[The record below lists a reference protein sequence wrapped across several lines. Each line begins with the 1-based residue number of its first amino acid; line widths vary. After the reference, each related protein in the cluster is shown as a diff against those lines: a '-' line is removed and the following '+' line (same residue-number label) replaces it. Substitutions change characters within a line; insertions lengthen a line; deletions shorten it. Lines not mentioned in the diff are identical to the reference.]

1 MKKILSLL
9 VAVTLVLGMTG
20 LALAE
25 APNTELSGKPVVWSS
40 GDELGR
46 FVEGFNKVYPN
57 IAVEI
62 TVVPNSDFLAKL
74 EPAMVSGQGAPD
86 VFTGESDYVKYLVN
100 TGFWDDLTKEP
111 YQAGQYLDNIWDY
124 VKSVGTDANGGL
136 KALSWQASPGSIIYR
151 RDIAEKYLGTGDP
164 AKVGEML
171 SSNAKMLEVAEK
183 LKAGSNGA
191 VKMFATWQD
200 IFNMQFSNRETAWV
214 KDGKLTI
221 DPSMIDFFDTA
232 KAIAQNGYDINTD
245 PWSGEWF
252 AAVEGEEVFCY
263 VLPTWG
269 YQFLVK
275 PSAVNTKGKWGLC
288 QGPVPYV
295 KGGTWLGV
303 ASNSQNKDLAW
314 AFVEYVTCNTEAL
327 QAYAAQYGEYVANK
341 AADEAL
347 AKEAG
352 EEVLNGQNL
361 YAFYNEQMAKI
372 PGDSM
377 TAYDQQINSAYLT
390 AVKAYAYDGMT
401 LEDALKQ
408 FKGDVLNAYP
418 DLIVE

>member
-1 MKKILSLL
+1 M
-9 VAVTLVLGMTG
+9 A
-20 LALAE
+20 
-25 APNTELSGKPVVWSS
+25 
-40 GDELGR
+40 
-46 FVEGFNKVYPN
+46 
-57 IAVEI
+57 
-62 TVVPNSDFLAKL
+62 
-74 EPAMVSGQGAPD
+74 SGQGAPD

-100 TGFWDDLTKEP
+100 TSLWDDLTKEP
-111 YQAGQYLDNIWDY
+111 YSAGQYLDNIWDY
-124 VKSVGTDANGGL
+124 VKSVGTDANGVL

-171 SSNAKMLEVAEK
+171 TSNEKMLEVAEK
-183 LKAGSNGA
+183 IKTGSNGA

-200 IFNMQFSNRETAWV
+200 IFNMQFSNRAAAWV
-214 KDGKLTI
+214 KDGKLVI
-221 DPSMIDFFDTA
+221 DQSMVDFFDVA
-232 KAIAQNGYDINTD
+232 KSIADNGYDIHTD
-245 PWSGEWF
+245 PWSAEWS
-252 AAVEGEEVFCY
+252 AAVEGDEVFCY

-269 YQFLVK
+269 YQFLIK

-288 QGPVPYV
+288 QSPVPYV

-303 ASNSQNKDLAW
+303 ASNSQHKDLAW

-327 QAYAAQYGEYVANK
+327 KAYAAQYGEYVSNK

-352 EEVLNGQNL
+352 EEVLAGQNL
-361 YAFYNEQMAKI
+361 YEFYNGQMAKI
-372 PGDSM
+372 PGDCM

-390 AVKAYAYDGMT
+390 AVKAYAYDGMS

-408 FKGDVLNAYP
+408 FKSDVLNAYP
-418 DLIVE
+418 DLTVE

>member
-1 MKKILSLL
+1 MKKILSILL
-9 VAVTLVLGMTG
+9 AVTLVLGTAA

-25 APNTELSGKPVVWSS
+25 APNTALSGKLVVWSS
-40 GDELGR
+40 GDELSR

-57 IAVEI
+57 IQVEI
-62 TVVPNSDFLAKL
+62 TVIPNSDFLAKL
-74 EPAMVSGQGAPD
+74 EPAMASGPGAPD

-100 TGFWDDLTKEP
+100 TSLWDDLTKEP
-111 YQAGQYLDNIWDY
+111 YNAGQYLGNIWDY
-124 VKSVGTDANGGL
+124 VKSVGTDANGAL

-164 AKVGEML
+164 VTVGEML
-171 SSNAKMLEVAEK
+171 TSNEKMLEVADK
-183 LKAGSNGA
+183 LKAGSNGT

-200 IFNMQFSNRETAWV
+200 IFNMQFSNRTAPWV
-214 KDGKLTI
+214 KDGKLNI
-221 DPSMIDFFDTA
+221 DQSMADFFGVA
-232 KAIAQNGYDINTD
+232 KSIADNGYDIHTD
-245 PWSGEWF
+245 PWSAEWS
-252 AAVEGEEVFCY
+252 AAVEGDEVFCY

-269 YQFLVK
+269 YQFLIK

-288 QGPVPYV
+288 QSPVPYV

-303 ASNSQNKDLAW
+303 AGNSQHKDLAW

-327 QAYAAQYGEYVANK
+327 KAYAAEYGEYVANK

-352 EEVLNGQNL
+352 EEVLAGQNL

-372 PGDSM
+372 PGDCM

-390 AVKAYAYDGMT
+390 AVKAYAYDGMS

-408 FKGDVLNAYP
+408 FKSDVLNAYP

>member
-1 MKKILSLL
+1 MKKTLSILL
-9 VAVTLVLGMTG
+9 AITLVLGMAG

-25 APNTELSGKPVVWSS
+25 APNTELSGKLVVWSS
-40 GDELGR
+40 GDELSR

-57 IAVEI
+57 IQVEI
-62 TVVPNSDFLAKL
+62 TVIPNSDFLAKL
-74 EPAMVSGQGAPD
+74 EPAMASGQGAPD

-100 TGFWDDLTKEP
+100 TSLWDDLTKEP
-111 YQAGQYLDNIWDY
+111 YSAGQYLDNIWDY
-124 VKSVGTDANGGL
+124 VKSVGTDANGAL
-136 KALSWQASPGSIIYR
+136 KALSWQASPGSVIYR

-171 SSNAKMLEVAEK
+171 SSNEKMLEVAEK
-183 LKAGSNGA
+183 LKTGSNGA

-200 IFNMQFSNRETAWV
+200 IFNMQFSNRAAPWV
-214 KDGKLTI
+214 KEGKLVI
-221 DPSMIDFFDTA
+221 DQSMVDFFDVA
-232 KAIAQNGYDINTD
+232 KSIADNGYDIHTD
-245 PWSGEWF
+245 PWSAEWS
-252 AAVEGEEVFCY
+252 AAVEGDEVFCY

-269 YQFLVK
+269 YQFLIK

-288 QGPVPYV
+288 QSPVPYV

-303 ASNSQNKDLAW
+303 ASNSQHKDLAW

-327 QAYAAQYGEYVANK
+327 QAYASQYGEYVSNK

-352 EEVLNGQNL
+352 EEVLAGQNL
-361 YAFYNEQMAKI
+361 YEFYNGQMAKI
-372 PGDSM
+372 PGDCM

-390 AVKAYAYDGMT
+390 TVKAYAYDGVS

-408 FKGDVLNAYP
+408 FKSDVLNAYP
-418 DLIVE
+418 DLAVE

>member
-1 MKKILSLL
+1 MKKILSILL
-9 VAVTLVLGMTG
+9 AVTLVLGTAG

-25 APNTELSGKPVVWSS
+25 APNTELSGKLVVWSS
-40 GDELGR
+40 GDELSR

-57 IAVEI
+57 IQVEI
-62 TVVPNSDFLAKL
+62 TVIPNSDFLAKL
-74 EPAMVSGQGAPD
+74 EPAMASGQGAPD

-100 TGFWDDLTKEP
+100 TSLWDDLTKEP
-111 YQAGQYLDNIWDY
+111 YNAGQYLDNIWDY
-124 VKSVGTDANGGL
+124 VKSVGTDANGIL

-164 AKVGEML
+164 AQVGAML
-171 SSNAKMLEVAEK
+171 TSNEKMLEVAEK
-183 LKAGSNGA
+183 LKSGSNVA

-200 IFNMQFSNRETAWV
+200 IFNMQFSNRATPWV
-214 KDGKLTI
+214 QDGKLII
-221 DPSMIDFFDTA
+221 DQSMVDFFDVA
-232 KAIAQNGYDINTD
+232 KSIAANGYDIHTD
-245 PWSGEWF
+245 PWSAEWS
-252 AAVEGEEVFCY
+252 AAVEGDEVFCY

-269 YQFLVK
+269 YQFLIK

-288 QGPVPYV
+288 QSPVPYV

-303 ASNSQNKDLAW
+303 ASNSQHKDLAW
-314 AFVEYVTCNTEAL
+314 AFVEYVTCNTQAL
-327 QAYAAQYGEYVANK
+327 QAYASQYGEYVSNK

-352 EEVLNGQNL
+352 EEVLAGQNL
-361 YAFYNEQMAKI
+361 YAFYSEQMAKI
-372 PGDSM
+372 PGDCM

-390 AVKAYAYDGMT
+390 AVKAYAYDGMS

-408 FKGDVLNAYP
+408 FKSDVLNAYP

>member
-1 MKKILSLL
+1 MKKILSILL
-9 VAVTLVLGMTG
+9 AVTLVLGTSG

-25 APNTELSGKPVVWSS
+25 APNTSLSGKLVVWSS
-40 GDELGR
+40 GDELSR

-57 IAVEI
+57 IQVEI
-62 TVVPNSDFLAKL
+62 TVIPNSDFLAKL
-74 EPAMVSGQGAPD
+74 EPAMASGQGAPD

-100 TGFWDDLTKEP
+100 TSLWDDLTKEP
-111 YQAGQYLDNIWDY
+111 YNAGQYLDNIWDY
-124 VKSVGTDANGGL
+124 VKSVGTDANGVL

-164 AKVGEML
+164 AQVGEML
-171 SSNAKMLEVAEK
+171 TSNEKMLEVAQK

-200 IFNMQFSNRETAWV
+200 IFNMQFSNRATPWV
-214 KDGKLTI
+214 QDGKLNI
-221 DPSMIDFFDTA
+221 DQSMVDFFDVA
-232 KAIAQNGYDINTD
+232 KSIADNGYDIHTD
-245 PWSGEWF
+245 PWSAEWS
-252 AAVEGEEVFCY
+252 AAVEGDEVFCY

-269 YQFLVK
+269 YQFLIK

-288 QGPVPYV
+288 QSPVPYV

-303 ASNSQNKDLAW
+303 AGNSQHKDLAW

-327 QAYAAQYGEYVANK
+327 KAYAAQYGEYVSNK

-352 EEVLNGQNL
+352 EEVLAGQNL

-372 PGDSM
+372 PGDCM
-377 TAYDQQINSAYLT
+377 TAFDQQINSAYLT
-390 AVKAYAYDGMT
+390 AVKAYAYDGVS

-408 FKGDVLNAYP
+408 FKSDVLNAYP
-418 DLIVE
+418 DLKAE

>member
-1 MKKILSLL
+1 MKKILSILL
-9 VAVTLVLGMTG
+9 AVTLVLGTAG

-25 APNTELSGKPVVWSS
+25 APKAELSGKLVVWSS
-40 GDELGR
+40 GDELSR

-57 IAVEI
+57 IQVEI
-62 TVVPNSDFLAKL
+62 TVIPNSDFLAKL
-74 EPAMVSGQGAPD
+74 EPAMASGQGAPD

-100 TGFWDDLTKEP
+100 TSLWDDLTKEP
-111 YQAGQYLDNIWDY
+111 YSAGKYLDNIWDY
-124 VKSVGTDANGGL
+124 VKSVGTDANGVL

-151 RDIAEKYLGTGDP
+151 RDIAEKYLGTGDT

-171 SSNAKMLEVAEK
+171 TSNDKMLEVAEK
-183 LKAGSNGA
+183 IKSGSNGA

-200 IFNMQFSNRETAWV
+200 IFNMQFSNRATPWV

-221 DPSMIDFFDTA
+221 DQSMVDFFDVA
-232 KAIAQNGYDINTD
+232 KSIAGSGYDINTD
-245 PWSGEWF
+245 PWSAEWS
-252 AAVEGEEVFCY
+252 AAVEGDEVFCY

-269 YQFLVK
+269 YQFLIK

-288 QGPVPYV
+288 QSPVPYV

-303 ASNSQNKDLAW
+303 ASNSQHKDLAW
-314 AFVEYVTCNTEAL
+314 AFMEYVTCNTESL
-327 QAYAAQYGEYVANK
+327 QAYAAQYGEYVSNK

-352 EEVLNGQNL
+352 EEVLAGQNL

-372 PGDSM
+372 PGDCM

-390 AVKAYAYDGMT
+390 AVKAYAYDGIS

-408 FKGDVLNAYP
+408 FKSDVLNAYP
-418 DLIVE
+418 DLTVE